1 MKDSYWRLQLF
12 WLEILR
18 STEDVG
24 LQKKMMRRLM
34 ETLRAKGRKVRPR
47 MTIDQSFEFDDKF
60 EPVGHHSSILKE
72 KTSLSII
79 KRLMG

>member
-1 MKDSYWRLQLF
+1 
-12 WLEILR
+12 
-18 STEDVG
+18 
-24 LQKKMMRRLM
+24 M

-47 MTIDQSFEFDDKF
+47 TTIDQSFEFDDKF